1 MARAIALVKGLRK
14 SYGRKLALKNVSF
27 QVKSGEIYGLIGPNG
42 SGKTTTLK
50 ILSGVSDSYFGE
62 AKIDGLDVKNESEE
76 VKKQVGYV
84 PEGPNL
90 YESLTPVE
98 FFNFV
103 GSVREVDENKMRKRV
118 NYFVDAFEL
127 AEYMNQYIGSL
138 SLGTKQKVSLI
149 SSFIH
154 DPKVIILDEAMNG
167 LDPKTAKILRGI
179 LFKYKER
186 GKAVIFSSHVLQ
198 LAEIICDRIGII
210 SKGEIIAE
218 GTIDE
223 LKERSHEETL
233 EDIFLKLTKGKEEVS
248 NVLRVLEDGMGGN
261 D

>member
-1 MARAIALVKGLRK
+1 MSRAVISVKNLRK
-14 SYGRKLALKNVSF
+14 SYGRELAVKDVNF
-27 QVKSGEIYGLIGPNG
+27 QVKAGEIYGLIGPNG

-50 ILSGVSDSYFGE
+50 ILGGVSDSFFGE
-62 AKIDGLDVKNESEE
+62 ARIAGIDVRNEPNE

-84 PEGPNL
+84 PESPDL

-98 FFNFV
+98 FFSLV
-103 GSVREVDENKMRKRV
+103 GSIREINQDKMTKRV

-127 AEYMNQYIGSL
+127 NEYMNQYIGSL
-138 SLGTKQKVSLI
+138 SFGTKQKVSLI

-186 GKAVIFSSHVLQ
+186 GKSIIFSSHVLQ

-210 SKGEIIAE
+210 GDGEIIAQ
-218 GTIDE
+218 GTMDE
-223 LKERSHEETL
+223 LKERSHEDSL
-233 EDIFLKLTKGKEEVS
+233 EDVFLKLTKGEEEVS
-248 NVLRVLEDGMGGN
+248 TVLKALEDGMGGN
-261 D
+261 G